1 MPCYYPLLAMKD
13 EKYNTVDILGSFRE
27 DYQDKTWN
35 ILTESNRRDIREH
48 AIARWHFMRKGK
60 SAHSKLIELPCG
72 KCIGCRLE
80 YSRIWA
86 NRNVLESVMHPDGT
100 NWFFTLTIDDD
111 HLVQGCE
118 GFPTTVLDDL
128 TAFMKALRQHWSKVH
143 GVTSGIRFYG
153 TNEYGD
159 ESMRPHYHVLIFGCP
174 LYDLEYYKTTG
185 NGDILYKSKELDEL
199 WKQGFVTVAEFNWNT
214 AAYTSRYV
222 MKKANGID
230 AASYDALGIESE
242 KPRMSR
248 RPGIA
253 RTFYE
258 AHAGSIYDLDEIV
271 LPAGKN
277 GTLKVIS
284 PPRYFD
290 ELLKRDDISLFDKIK
305 ADRERI
311 QKLRKEVNYQLQGY
325 DPVELLDNNL
335 KSKEQK
341 LKIFSRDIIL

>member
-1 MPCYYPLLAMKD
+1 MPCYFPLLAMKD
-13 EKYNTVDILGSFRE
+13 DLYKTVDIIGSFRE

-35 ILTESNRRDIREH
+35 LLTESNRRDIREH
-48 AIARWHFMRKGK
+48 AIERWHFMRKGR

-80 YSRIWA
+80 YSRTWA
-86 NRNVLESVMHPDGT
+86 NRNVLESLMHPEGS
-100 NWFFTLTIDDD
+100 NWFFTLTLDDS
-111 HLVQGCE
+111 HLVFGRE
-118 GFPTTVLDDL
+118 GFATTVLDDL

-143 GVTSGIRFYG
+143 GVDSGIRFYG

-174 LYDLEYYKTTG
+174 LFDLEYYKTTE
-185 NGDILYKSKELDEL
+185 NGDILYKSKELDHI
-199 WKQGFVTVAEFNWNT
+199 WQKGFVTVAEFNWNT

-230 AASYDALGIESE
+230 SDSYVALDIEPE

-253 RTFYE
+253 RSFYE
-258 AHAGSIYDLDEIV
+258 AHFGSIYDLDEIV
-271 LPAGKN
+271 LPSGNN
-277 GTLKVIS
+277 GSLKVVS

-290 ELLKRDDISLFDKIK
+290 EILKRDDPSLYEKIK
-305 ADRERI
+305 ADRERL
-311 QKLRKEVNYQLQGY
+311 QKLRKEVNEQKQGY
-325 DPVELLDNNL
+325 DPLELLNHQLKDKTEKLCIFKRNL
-335 KSKEQK
+335 
-341 LKIFSRDIIL
+341 